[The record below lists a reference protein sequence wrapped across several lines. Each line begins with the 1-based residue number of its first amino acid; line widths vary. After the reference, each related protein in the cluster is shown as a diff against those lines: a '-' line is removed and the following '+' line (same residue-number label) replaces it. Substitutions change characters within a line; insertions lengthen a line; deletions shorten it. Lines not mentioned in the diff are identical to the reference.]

1 MREDDWSCGA
11 GIIIG
16 ATKDVAHGVYAY
28 VGEVDDHADPIHL
41 LDQFSSGGRDATPVR
56 WRFDRFI
63 GFGAGFFDQGGVGVD
78 VVAVV
83 GEGCVAHAESVVGAE
98 VGEGVADLVETFDA
112 DGGDVE
118 AGFEIW
124 QSCARIAGGREVRW
138 VGGLKAVEEVDL
150 VVGEGN
156 GLCVLDGVEVLYREI
171 AASKERER

>member
-1 MREDDWSCGA
+1 V
-11 GIIIG
+11 IG

-28 VGEVDDHADPIHL
+28 VGEVHNHADPIHL
-41 LDQFSSGGRDATPVR
+41 LDQFSSGRRDAAPVR

-63 GFGAGFFDQGGVGVD
+63 RFGAGFFDHGGVGVD

-83 GEGCVAHAESVVGAE
+83 GEGCVAHAEGVVGAE

-124 QSCARIAGGREVRW
+124 QSCARIARGRELSW
-138 VGGLKAVEEVDL
+138 VGGLKAVEEVYL

-156 GLCVLDGVEVLYREI
+156 GLCVLDGVQGLYSKI
-171 AASKERER
+171 AA